1 MRATMPFRRLRVL
14 RLLAVAAAVLV
25 ALPASIGVVNAAPEK
40 SYSLAIDPVTLVAG
54 QTYGGP
60 SNPSLILTIA
70 NTSPQPTQLG
80 SLNLTVPAGIVI
92 TSATASQGMAT
103 IVGSAPQVI
112 ELRNLGLAQG
122 SDMTVAFGADVECS
136 SANAPYVWGSHGKQS
151 NDFNGTGNDLVPS
164 SEPLTNSVSGTCRLV
179 FSGQPADARTGETVT
194 TVDFDPKPSASPVEV
209 TVATG
214 DTASVDAVTWG
225 SWTITLSEDGPGMFT
240 AGSDTVETT
249 AASGARTAAFTP
261 ALTAAGLYRLGAT
274 TGTTDV
280 TNATSNDFVVVDV
293 AEPCAASGPC
303 TSGPQAADRSS
314 VEVSTTNSNGGFA
327 TVSFNPAG
335 TEGLCGSG
343 TDGSDVFDVNIT
355 ESDANKTVRI
365 TIAKAFVTKPAKKYN
380 VCVRLA
386 EPFTTADGE
395 FATEGNLPDCSD
407 TGDVAPCVVS
417 RSTVRGSVEIVF
429 VLEPGDPPA
438 KAW

>member
-1 MRATMPFRRLRVL
+1 MRATTSAHRSRVL
-14 RLLAVAAAVLV
+14 RLLAVAAAILV
-25 ALPASIGVVNAAPEK
+25 AVPASIGVVNAAPEK

-92 TSATASQGMAT
+92 MSATASQGMAT

-122 SDMTVAFGADVECS
+122 SDMTVTFGADVECS

-164 SEPLTNSVSGTCRLV
+164 SNPLTNSVSGTCRLV

-194 TVDFDPKPSASPVEV
+194 TVDFDPEASSVEV

-240 AGSDTVETT
+240 VGSDTVETT

-261 ALTAAGLYRLGAT
+261 ALTAPGLYMLGAT

-280 TNATSNDFVVVDV
+280 TDATSNAFVVVDV
-293 AEPCAASGPC
+293 AVACPSTGPC
-303 TSGPQAADRSS
+303 TSGAHAANRSA

-327 TVSFNPAG
+327 TVSFNPDL
-335 TEGLCGSG
+335 TDDDDGLCGSG
-343 TDGSDVFDVNIT
+343 DEGSDVFDVNIT
-355 ESDANKTVRI
+355 LSDVNKIVKI
-365 TIAKAFVTKPAKKYN
+365 TIAKPFVTKSAKKYN
-380 VCVRLA
+380 VCVRFA
-386 EPFTTADGE
+386 EPFQPVQE
-395 FATEGNLPDCSD
+395 VVLPDCVD
-407 TGDVAPCVVS
+407 PAEDAPCVVS
-417 RSTVRGSVEIVF
+417 RSTVKGSVEIVF